1 MDMSGKA
8 RNYDAVAGTYEFL
21 SHVYSTGQIKAAK
34 FAQFDWIND
43 RSDLCYLGCG
53 SGEDVIE
60 AASRGHNVTAV
71 DISAKMLNRLRR
83 KLSRRNLNA
92 KLILCDI
99 FEYTPETR
107 YDAVCANFF
116 FNVFNQEQLE
126 SVIDKAISLA
136 KPGGQLMISDVALPR
151 GWLPSRMFNWCYING
166 AQLLAALGGLVSLHH
181 NHDYHNL
188 LAKRNLA
195 INSTRH
201 FRMFKFGPVLFQS
214 LNVGLESPQSG
225 ENLSKA

>member
-8 RNYDAVAGTYEFL
+8 RNYNAVAGTYEFL
-21 SHVYSTGQIKAAK
+21 SHLYSTGQIKAAK

-43 RSDLCYLGCG
+43 NSNLCYLGCG

-60 AASRGHNVTAV
+60 AARRGHNVTAV
-71 DISAKMLNRLRR
+71 DISAKMLDRLRR

-92 KLILCDI
+92 NLVLSDI
-99 FEYTPETR
+99 FKFVPETR

-116 FNVFNQEQLE
+116 FNVFNQQQLE

-136 KPGGQLMISDVALPR
+136 KPGGQLMISDVALPTGR
-151 GWLPSRMFNWCYING
+151 LPSRMFNWCYINT

-181 NHDYHNL
+181 NHDYHSL
-188 LAKRNLA
+188 LAKRSLA

-201 FRMFKFGPVLFQS
+201 FRMFKYGPVLFQS
-214 LNVGLESPQSG
+214 LNVGLESQLPG
-225 ENLSKA
+225 ENICKA